1 MDKRVKEADEEIFNN
16 LIEAG
21 LTEDEI
27 VYYLYGD
34 EQAEEGTLES
44 MTIFEINNKNNEL
57 QQEIAAFK
65 KEIEAY
71 TYDAT
76 FGSEQKVQES
86 IDDMG
91 L

>member
-1 MDKRVKEADEEIFNN
+1 MDKRIEKVDEEIYIN

-27 VYYLYGD
+27 IYYLYGD
-34 EQAEEGTLES
+34 PEAEEESLES
-44 MTIFEINNKNNEL
+44 MTIFEIHNKNNEI
-57 QQEIAAFK
+57 QQEIVALN
-65 KEIEAY
+65 KEMEAY

-76 FGSEQKVQES
+76 FGREQKVQES